1 MRSPIKNYKKQTNSL
16 SAIKQLI
23 PKGSIVESHLFYD
36 GSTEFNLAESGRFVI
51 ANANKYVVYEFWS
64 CAMEDPKRIA
74 SIAEYM
80 FPVLNEQTFDILQKE
95 WANYKDPYMR
105 SALFFLL
112 NRCSS
117 LGMITHGEL
126 NVKNYNPFA
135 LSDLRKFKVEN
146 FYLAGAHN
154 KKLEESVGTSNSSTH
169 IFVHAGK
176 FSFNFFEHG
185 KTESLEQLKFNHNKL
200 LQCLSTS
207 EKGVVIVYDFHPRLK
222 TYKEHFD
229 IMYLDES
236 GKQTNQANA
245 KEIILHNV

>member
-1 MRSPIKNYKKQTNSL
+1 
-16 SAIKQLI
+16 
-23 PKGSIVESHLFYD
+23 
-36 GSTEFNLAESGRFVI
+36 
-51 ANANKYVVYEFWS
+51 
-64 CAMEDPKRIA
+64 
-74 SIAEYM
+74 
-80 FPVLNEQTFDILQKE
+80 
-95 WANYKDPYMR
+95 
-105 SALFFLL
+105 
-112 NRCSS
+112 
-117 LGMITHGEL
+117 MITHGEL